1 MATIMNLSTYTTLK
15 QKLTLS
21 GLYKRYDDITISHCV
36 DLIETLYDNNIFLW
50 TNPLTKKKI
59 HKAGDISISFLSKCY
74 YIWGDQIAMIGGVNL
89 SYKEHIKQFIDKK
102 YLFDVSKLSK
112 NPPNGSSNSPAGAAN
127 TKIIKLSSYKTL
139 IKNPKLSELYDKY
152 DDITEAQC
160 YSLIITLYDNDKNFW
175 INPLDW
181 NFVHKASDISISFLS
196 KCYYVW
202 GDKIVMVGTFKLS
215 YKEHIKKF
223 IDEEYLFDVRKSP
236 PKVSSNSPPGAATN
250 KPKSPPKVSSNSPP
264 GAATNKPKSPPKVSS
279 NSPPGA
285 ATNKPKTPPKVSS
298 NSPPGAASSKKP
310 LSFNPTSIKNINKN
324 SEKFTE
330 DLCLQ
335 FVKYI
340 KDKINKTK
348 TSAEFRRLTFIN
360 PITKK
365 PFGIDSPILQS
376 FLTKCYYSFNN
387 KEVKSIIEELINVSE
402 LMFDTSKGQSKPA
415 IKKPVISGNII
426 KDIDD
431 YIDICI
437 LYFYNC
443 CDELIKNCDS
453 KGILKSHHYIANVVN
468 SIMIIIHVK
477 YVHLNLYNNNTL
489 KEDKPFQIYMYDEI
503 FQNHLLG
510 FGVDVKKTFMN
521 NYITK
526 NIIYQQNDLQV
537 SNIRTELN
545 PKTIDTYYMCSL
557 YNRQY
562 VFEYPQLPRHSK
574 KYTDAYT
581 LKYNLVNT
589 KYLSVKDFPESMDYA
604 RNTFDRSKKPYIPF
618 NYKITNSVLPKY
630 IFTNDNKE
638 VSDKFAAIIKLINDR
653 LKILPI
659 INGIANED
667 TYKNDYYKGII
678 KEMVNLSFG
687 NNETDYGRKD
697 MIRKNIL
704 YSLNA
709 KIPHYKRSNI
719 LYNEYYYNSEF
730 SGTYPIF
737 TWIPL
742 NHTKT
747 TTIYNYPNSALWQP
761 FGINQFEQK
770 EIDRFY
776 KNNGIAPYSKD
787 LNDIIYKIIT
797 DEYASIKSLIDPLK
811 IEEMRLRVSNTIG
824 IYKSKSRKEEQEYSN
839 NKIYLYHGAKNRLH
853 SIGGKEKEIEI
864 LGFLSTTL
872 NMYTS
877 SHYSGIG
884 VNNVGLIYII
894 EVDYTQTYIN
904 LNDELRQFL
913 LLPNSRLKILY
924 EFNFDNLCV
933 VLCRLFRTPSIEIN
947 NNLYN
952 KLLDINQPTS
962 ANINKYV
969 SYRIKTNNNEMPI
982 CAFMLSKY
990 WKMNKEYGYEDM
1002 EVYKIMR
1009 SKLNNKIINN
1019 PSLTRQNLQ
1028 ENFLYFSLGQEYEL
1042 YIERG
1047 LQLKLGSFE
1056 DIKYSIHQHFIK
1068 DCYKSLDIPCLDY
1081 IFIHSSFVNNAI
1093 ATGILADEYINNST
1107 NHYKYDINNF
1117 LIDCI
1122 FKFDSIK
1129 NENKKLTILGDLDK
1143 LRDGIYVDKIEGFR
1157 DAGLY
1162 FQGTHNSLFNMYA
1175 DVGEHIQYIKNWQ
1188 KLFTKYNIASDDDLT
1203 KHFQWC
1209 NNRIDKLI
1217 ENIKILKD
1225 NYLIFINDKLI
1236 GKIKDTSIDKK
1247 GILDRASKESRQLN
1261 IMIENLVK
1269 TLLSRCSFYKKCTSD
1284 AGIIPFIKII
1294 RKILSE
1300 THINYHNSKLYENP
1314 ILEDLI
1320 LYKEKQ
1326 KSDSLLGGILSMK
1339 DINKLNTQIKPD
1351 TKPIDHEKIY
1361 ESFKNIPI
1369 QESKDMRKYKDM
1381 PKVFR
1386 EYYKDAKLDK
1396 DGYFDISDHCHCRA
1410 V

>member
-1 MATIMNLSTYTTLK
+1 MAT
-15 QKLTLS
+15 
-21 GLYKRYDDITISHCV
+21 
-36 DLIETLYDNNIFLW
+36 
-50 TNPLTKKKI
+50 
-59 HKAGDISISFLSKCY
+59 
-74 YIWGDQIAMIGGVNL
+74 
-89 SYKEHIKQFIDKK
+89 
-102 YLFDVSKLSK
+102 
-112 NPPNGSSNSPAGAAN
+112 
-127 TKIIKLSSYKTL
+127 IIKLSYKKT
-139 IKNPKLSELYDKY
+139 ISKPYSKHDEITEYHCWKLLEFLYDSKKLTWTNP
-152 DDITEAQC
+152 ITKKE
-160 YSLIITLYDNDKNFW
+160 LNRN
-175 INPLDW
+175 
-181 NFVHKASDISISFLS
+181 SDVIISFLS

-202 GDKIVMVGTFKLS
+202 GDLDIIFNGEKLT
-215 YKEHIKKF
+215 YKEHIERF
-223 IDEEYLFDVRKSP
+223 IDKKYLFDVRKLNISPAIVVTKPKSNSPAGSRIISNSP
-236 PKVSSNSPPGAATN
+236 PKQAIQPRISPPAVKRISPGSPGAATN
-250 KPKSPPKVSSNSPP
+250 KPRSNSPVVAMGRP
-264 GAATNKPKSPPKVSS
+264 MTR
-279 NSPPGA
+279 
-285 ATNKPKTPPKVSS
+285 
-298 NSPPGAASSKKP
+298 KP

-330 DLCLQ
+330 HDCLK

-340 KDKINKTK
+340 KEKINNTR
-348 TSAEFRRLTFIN
+348 TSAEFRELTFIN

-365 PFGIDSPILQS
+365 SFGIDSPILQS

-387 KEVKSIIEELINVSE
+387 KDVKSIIEELINVSE

-415 IKKPVISGNII
+415 IKAKPVIPSNIV

-468 SIMIIIHVK
+468 SIMIILHVK

-489 KEDKPFQIYMYDEI
+489 IGIQPFQIYMYDEI
-503 FQNHLLG
+503 FQNHLLSLG
-510 FGVDVKKTFMN
+510 LNVKTTFMY
-521 NYITK
+521 NYNSK
-526 NIIYQQNDLQV
+526 NIVYQQNDLQV

-562 VFEYPQLPRHSK
+562 VFEYPQLPRHNK
-574 KYTDAYT
+574 KYTETYT
-581 LKYNLVNT
+581 LKYNLINT
-589 KYLSVKDFPESMDYA
+589 KFLLVKDFPESMDYA
-604 RNTFDRSKKPYIPF
+604 RNTFDSTKKPYIPF

-638 VSDKFAAIIKLINDR
+638 VSDKFTAIITLINDR
-653 LKILPI
+653 LKILPV

-667 TYKNDYYKGII
+667 TYKNDYYEDVI
-678 KEMVNLSFG
+678 KEMDKRSFG
-687 NNETDYGRKD
+687 NNETDYGSKD

-709 KIPHYKRSNI
+709 KIPPYRRSKI

-730 SGTYPIF
+730 TGTYPIF

-747 TTIYNYPNSALWQP
+747 TTIYNYPNAIKWQP
-761 FGINQFEQK
+761 LGINQFEQK

-797 DEYASIKSLIDPLK
+797 DEYASIKSLIDPRK
-811 IEEMRLRVSNTIG
+811 IEELRLRVSNTIG
-824 IYKSKSRKEEQEYSN
+824 IYKSKSRKEDQEYSN

-884 VNNVGLIYII
+884 VNNTGIIYII

-933 VLCRLFRTPSIEIN
+933 VLCRLFRTPSIDIN

-952 KLLDINQPTS
+952 KLLDLNKPTT
-962 ANINKYV
+962 ADINKYV

-990 WKMNKEYGYEDM
+990 WKINKEYGHEDM

-1019 PSLTRQNLQ
+1019 TSLTTKNLQ
-1028 ENFLYFSLGQEYEL
+1028 EKFLYFSIGQEYEL

-1093 ATGILADEYINNST
+1093 STGILADDYINNST

-1129 NENKKLTILGDLDK
+1129 NENKKLTILGDLGK

-1162 FQGTHNSLFNMYA
+1162 CQGTHNSLFNMYA
-1175 DVGEHIQYIKNWQ
+1175 DVGEHIQYMRNWQ

-1217 ENIKILKD
+1217 ENIKIIKD

-1247 GILDRASKESRQLN
+1247 GILDRASKESFQLN
-1261 IMIENLVK
+1261 LMIENLVK
-1269 TLLSRCSFYKKCTSD
+1269 TLLHRCSFYKKCTSD
-1284 AGIIPFIKII
+1284 GGIIPFIKII

-1320 LYKEKQ
+1320 LYEGKQ

-1339 DINKLNTQIKPD
+1339 DIKKLNTIIKPDTKD
-1351 TKPIDHEKIY
+1351 TKPIDHDKIY

-1369 QESKDMRKYKDM
+1369 QESKDMRKYIEM

-1386 EYYKDAKLDK
+1386 EYYKGAKLDK
-1396 DGYFDISDHCHCRA
+1396 NGYFDISEHCHCRL

>member
-1 MATIMNLSTYTTLK
+1 MATIIKLAYKKTTKPYSKYDEITQYHCWKLLEFLYDSK
-15 QKLTLS
+15 KLT
-21 GLYKRYDDITISHCV
+21 
-36 DLIETLYDNNIFLW
+36 W
-50 TNPLTKKKI
+50 TNPITKK
-59 HKAGDISISFLSKCY
+59 
-74 YIWGDQIAMIGGVNL
+74 
-89 SYKEHIKQFIDKK
+89 
-102 YLFDVSKLSK
+102 
-112 NPPNGSSNSPAGAAN
+112 
-127 TKIIKLSSYKTL
+127 
-139 IKNPKLSELYDKY
+139 EL
-152 DDITEAQC
+152 
-160 YSLIITLYDNDKNFW
+160 NRN
-175 INPLDW
+175 
-181 NFVHKASDISISFLS
+181 SDIIISFLS

-202 GDKIVMVGTFKLS
+202 GDLDIIFNGEKLT
-215 YKEHIKKF
+215 YKEHIERF
-223 IDEEYLFDVRKSP
+223 IPPAYLFDIRKLKISSAIVANKPKSNSPAGSRIISNSP
-236 PKVSSNSPPGAATN
+236 PKQATRPHNSPPAVKRISPRLQGSPGAATN
-250 KPKSPPKVSSNSPP
+250 KPKSNSPVVAMGMP
-264 GAATNKPKSPPKVSS
+264 MTR
-279 NSPPGA
+279 
-285 ATNKPKTPPKVSS
+285 
-298 NSPPGAASSKKP
+298 KP

-330 DLCLQ
+330 PDCLE

-348 TSAEFRRLTFIN
+348 TSAEFRKLTFIN

-415 IKKPVISGNII
+415 IKAKPVISGNIV

-468 SIMIIIHVK
+468 SIMMTLHVK
-477 YVHLNLYNNNTL
+477 YVHFNMYNNNTL
-489 KEDKPFQIYMYDEI
+489 IGNQPFQIYMYDEI
-503 FQNHLLG
+503 FQNHLLSLG
-510 FGVDVKKTFMN
+510 LDVKTTFMY
-521 NYITK
+521 NYNSK
-526 NIIYQQNDLQV
+526 NIVYQQNDLQV

-574 KYTDAYT
+574 KYNLTYI
-581 LKYNLVNT
+581 LKYNLINT
-589 KYLSVKDFPESMDYA
+589 KILPVKDFPESMNYA
-604 RNTFDRSKKPYIPF
+604 RNTFDSTKKPYIPF

-638 VSDKFAAIIKLINDR
+638 VSDKFTAIITLINDR
-653 LKILPI
+653 LKILPV

-667 TYKNDYYKGII
+667 TYKNDYYENVI
-678 KEMVNLSFG
+678 KEMDKRSFG
-687 NNETDYGRKD
+687 NNETDYGSKD

-709 KIPHYKRSNI
+709 KTPHHRRSQI

-730 SGTYPIF
+730 TGTYPIF
-737 TWIPL
+737 TWVPL

-761 FGINQFEQK
+761 LGINEYEQK

-776 KNNGIAPYSKD
+776 KNNGISPYSKD

-797 DEYASIKSLIDPLK
+797 DEYASIKSLINPQK
-811 IEEMRLRVSNTIG
+811 IEEMRLRISNTIG
-824 IYKSKSRKEEQEYSN
+824 IYKGKSRKEDQEYSN

-877 SHYSGIG
+877 SYYSGIG
-884 VNNVGLIYII
+884 VNNIGLIYII

-952 KLLDINQPTS
+952 KLLDLKKPNT
-962 ANINKYV
+962 ANINKNV

-990 WKMNKEYGYEDM
+990 WKMNKEYGHEDM
-1002 EVYKIMR
+1002 EVYKLMR
-1009 SKLNNKIINN
+1009 KKLNNKIINN
-1019 PSLTRQNLQ
+1019 TSLTTEKLQ
-1028 ENFLYFSLGQEYEL
+1028 EQFLYFSLGQEYEL

-1093 ATGILADEYINNST
+1093 STGILADDYINNST

-1129 NENKKLTILGDLDK
+1129 NENKKLTILGDLGDLGK
-1143 LRDGIYVDKIEGFR
+1143 LRNGIYVDKIEGFR

-1175 DVGEHIQYIKNWQ
+1175 DVGEHIQYMRNWQ

-1217 ENIKILKD
+1217 ENIKIIKE

-1236 GKIKDTSIDKK
+1236 GKIKDTSIDSYRL
-1247 GILDRASKESRQLN
+1247 IL
-1261 IMIENLVK
+1261 MIENLVK
-1269 TLLSRCSFYKKCTSD
+1269 ILLDRCSFYKKCTSD

-1320 LYKEKQ
+1320 LYKEK
-1326 KSDSLLGGILSMK
+1326 SDSLLGGILSMK
-1339 DINKLNTQIKPD
+1339 DIKKLNTQIMPD
-1351 TKPIDHEKIY
+1351 TKYTKPIDHDKLY

>member
-1 MATIMNLSTYTTLK
+1 MATIIKLAYKKTTKPYSKYDEITQYHCWKLLEFLYDSK
-15 QKLTLS
+15 KLT
-21 GLYKRYDDITISHCV
+21 
-36 DLIETLYDNNIFLW
+36 W
-50 TNPLTKKKI
+50 TNPITKK
-59 HKAGDISISFLSKCY
+59 
-74 YIWGDQIAMIGGVNL
+74 
-89 SYKEHIKQFIDKK
+89 
-102 YLFDVSKLSK
+102 
-112 NPPNGSSNSPAGAAN
+112 
-127 TKIIKLSSYKTL
+127 
-139 IKNPKLSELYDKY
+139 EL
-152 DDITEAQC
+152 
-160 YSLIITLYDNDKNFW
+160 NRN
-175 INPLDW
+175 
-181 NFVHKASDISISFLS
+181 SDIIISFLS

-202 GDKIVMVGTFKLS
+202 GDLDIIFNGEKLT
-215 YKEHIKKF
+215 YKEHIERF
-223 IDEEYLFDVRKSP
+223 IPPAYLFDIRKLKISSAIVANKPKSNSPAGSRIISNSP
-236 PKVSSNSPPGAATN
+236 PKQATRPHNSPPAVKRISPRLQGSPGAATN
-250 KPKSPPKVSSNSPP
+250 KPKSNSPVVAMGMP
-264 GAATNKPKSPPKVSS
+264 MTR
-279 NSPPGA
+279 
-285 ATNKPKTPPKVSS
+285 
-298 NSPPGAASSKKP
+298 KP

-330 DLCLQ
+330 PDCLE

-348 TSAEFRRLTFIN
+348 TSAEFRKLTFIN

-415 IKKPVISGNII
+415 IKAKPVISGNIV

-468 SIMIIIHVK
+468 SIMMTLHVK
-477 YVHLNLYNNNTL
+477 YVHFNMYNNNTL
-489 KEDKPFQIYMYDEI
+489 IGNQPFQIYMYDEI
-503 FQNHLLG
+503 FQNHLLSLG
-510 FGVDVKKTFMN
+510 LDVKTTFMY
-521 NYITK
+521 NYNSK
-526 NIIYQQNDLQV
+526 NIVYQQNDLQV

-574 KYTDAYT
+574 KYNLTYI
-581 LKYNLVNT
+581 LKYNLINT
-589 KYLSVKDFPESMDYA
+589 KILPVKDFPESMNYA
-604 RNTFDRSKKPYIPF
+604 RNTFDSTKKPYIPF

-638 VSDKFAAIIKLINDR
+638 VSDKFTAIITLINDR
-653 LKILPI
+653 LKILPV

-667 TYKNDYYKGII
+667 TYKNDYYENVI
-678 KEMVNLSFG
+678 KEMDKRSFG
-687 NNETDYGRKD
+687 NNETDYGSKD

-709 KIPHYKRSNI
+709 KTPHYRRSQI

-730 SGTYPIF
+730 TGTYPIF
-737 TWIPL
+737 TWVPL

-761 FGINQFEQK
+761 LGINEYEQK

-776 KNNGIAPYSKD
+776 KNNGISPYSKD

-797 DEYASIKSLIDPLK
+797 DEYASIKSLINPQK
-811 IEEMRLRVSNTIG
+811 IEEMRLRISNTIG
-824 IYKSKSRKEEQEYSN
+824 IYKGKSRKEDQEYSN

-877 SHYSGIG
+877 SYYSGIG
-884 VNNVGLIYII
+884 VNNIGLIYII

-952 KLLDINQPTS
+952 KLLDLKKPNT
-962 ANINKYV
+962 ANINKNV

-990 WKMNKEYGYEDM
+990 WKMNKEYGHEDM
-1002 EVYKIMR
+1002 EVYKLMR
-1009 SKLNNKIINN
+1009 KKLNNKIINN
-1019 PSLTRQNLQ
+1019 TSLTTEKLQ
-1028 ENFLYFSLGQEYEL
+1028 EQFLYFSLGQEYEL

-1093 ATGILADEYINNST
+1093 STGILADDYINNST

-1129 NENKKLTILGDLDK
+1129 NENKKLTILGDLGDLGK
-1143 LRDGIYVDKIEGFR
+1143 LRNGIYVDKIEGFR

-1175 DVGEHIQYIKNWQ
+1175 DVGEHIQYMRNWQ

-1217 ENIKILKD
+1217 ENIKIIKE

-1236 GKIKDTSIDKK
+1236 GKIKDTSIDSYRL
-1247 GILDRASKESRQLN
+1247 IL
-1261 IMIENLVK
+1261 MIENLVK
-1269 TLLSRCSFYKKCTSD
+1269 ILLDRCSFYKKCTSD

-1320 LYKEKQ
+1320 LYKEK
-1326 KSDSLLGGILSMK
+1326 SDSLLGGILSMK
-1339 DINKLNTQIKPD
+1339 DIKKLNTQIMPD
-1351 TKPIDHEKIY
+1351 TKYTKPIDHDKLY

-1396 DGYFDISDHCHCRA
+1396 DGYFDISDHCYCRA

>member
-1 MATIMNLSTYTTLK
+1 MAT
-15 QKLTLS
+15 
-21 GLYKRYDDITISHCV
+21 
-36 DLIETLYDNNIFLW
+36 
-50 TNPLTKKKI
+50 
-59 HKAGDISISFLSKCY
+59 
-74 YIWGDQIAMIGGVNL
+74 
-89 SYKEHIKQFIDKK
+89 
-102 YLFDVSKLSK
+102 
-112 NPPNGSSNSPAGAAN
+112 
-127 TKIIKLSSYKTL
+127 IIKLSYKKTTKPYNKYDE
-139 IKNPKLSELYDKY
+139 ITEYHCWKLLEFLYDGKRLTWTNP
-152 DDITEAQC
+152 ITNKE
-160 YSLIITLYDNDKNFW
+160 LNRN
-175 INPLDW
+175 
-181 NFVHKASDISISFLS
+181 SDIIISFLS

-202 GDKIVMVGTFKLS
+202 GDLDIIFNGEKLT
-215 YKEHIKKF
+215 YKEHIERF
-223 IDEEYLFDVRKSP
+223 IDKKYLFDVRKLKISPAIVVNKPKSNSPAGSRIISNSP
-236 PKVSSNSPPGAATN
+236 PKQATRPHNSPPAVKRISPRLQGSPGAATN
-250 KPKSPPKVSSNSPP
+250 KPKSNSPVVAMGMP
-264 GAATNKPKSPPKVSS
+264 ATR
-279 NSPPGA
+279 
-285 ATNKPKTPPKVSS
+285 
-298 NSPPGAASSKKP
+298 KP
-310 LSFNPTSIKNINKN
+310 LTFNPTSIKNINKN

-330 DLCLQ
+330 PECLK

-340 KDKINKTK
+340 KDKINNTK

-415 IKKPVISGNII
+415 IKAKPVISTNIV

-431 YIDICI
+431 YIAICI

-468 SIMIIIHVK
+468 SIMMTLHVK

-489 KEDKPFQIYMYDEI
+489 IGNQPFQIYMYDEI

-574 KYTDAYT
+574 KYNDAYTTYT

-589 KYLSVKDFPESMDYA
+589 KFLPVKDFPESMDYA
-604 RNTFDRSKKPYIPF
+604 RNTFDSTKKPYIPF

-638 VSDKFAAIIKLINDR
+638 VSDKFTDIIKLINDR
-653 LKILPI
+653 LKILPV

-667 TYKNDYYKGII
+667 TYKNDYYEDII
-678 KEMVNLSFG
+678 KEMDKRSFG
-687 NNETDYGRKD
+687 NNETDYGSKD

-709 KIPHYKRSNI
+709 KIPHYKRSKI
-719 LYNEYYYNSEF
+719 LYNEYYYNSKF
-730 SGTYPIF
+730 TGTYPIF

-742 NHTKT
+742 NHTKK

-761 FGINQFEQK
+761 LGINQFEQK

-776 KNNGIAPYSKD
+776 KNNGISPYSKD

-884 VNNVGLIYII
+884 VNNIGLIYII

-952 KLLDINQPTS
+952 KLLDLNKPNI

-1019 PSLTRQNLQ
+1019 TSLTTKNLQ

-1056 DIKYSIHQHFIK
+1056 DIQYSIHQHFIK

-1129 NENKKLTILGDLDK
+1129 NENKKLTILNDLGDLGK
-1143 LRDGIYVDKIEGFR
+1143 LRKGIYVDKIEGFR

-1175 DVGEHIQYIKNWQ
+1175 DVGEHIQYIRNWQ
-1188 KLFTKYNIASDDDLT
+1188 KLFTKYKIASDDDLT

-1217 ENIKILKD
+1217 ENIKIIKE

-1247 GILDRASKESRQLN
+1247 GILDRASKESFRLN
-1261 IMIENLVK
+1261 LMIENLVK

-1339 DINKLNTQIKPD
+1339 DINKLNTKIKPDTKD

-1396 DGYFDISDHCHCRA
+1396 DGYFDISDHCHCRS

>member
-74 YIWGDQIAMIGGVNL
+74 YVWGDQIAMIGGVNL

-160 YSLIITLYDNDKNFW
+160 YSLIITLYDNDKIFW

-181 NFVHKASDISISFLS
+181 NFVHKASYISISFLS

-202 GDKIVMVGTFKLS
+202 GDKIVMVGTLKLS

-236 PKVSSNSPPGAATN
+236 HKVSSNSPHGAATN

-264 GAATNKPKSPPKVSS
+264 GAA
-279 NSPPGA
+279 
-285 ATNKPKTPPKVSS
+285 
-298 NSPPGAASSKKP
+298 SSKKP
-310 LSFNPTSIKNINKN
+310 LTFNPISIKNINKN

-335 FVKYI
+335 FIKYI
-340 KDKINKTK
+340 KDKINNTK
-348 TSAEFRRLTFIN
+348 TSADFRRLTFIN

-365 PFGIDSPILQS
+365 PFGVDSPILQS

-402 LMFDTSKGQSKPA
+402 LMFDTSKGQSKSA
-415 IKKPVISGNII
+415 IKKPVISTNIV

-431 YIDICI
+431 YIDVCI

-477 YVHLNLYNNNTL
+477 YVHLNLSYSGL
-489 KEDKPFQIYMYDEI
+489 KENQPFQIYMYDEI

-510 FGVDVKKTFMN
+510 FGVDVKKTFIN

-526 NIIYQQNDLQV
+526 NIIYQKNDLNV

-545 PKTIDTYYMCSL
+545 PKTIDTYYMCKL
-557 YNRQY
+557 YNQQY
-562 VFEYPQLPRHSK
+562 VFEYLELPRHSK
-574 KYTDAYT
+574 KYNEAYT
-581 LKYNLVNT
+581 LNYNMVNS
-589 KYLSVKDFPESMDYA
+589 KYLPVKNFPESMDYA
-604 RNTFDRSKKPYIPF
+604 RNTFDSSKKPYIPF

-638 VSDKFAAIIKLINDR
+638 VSEKFTDIIKLINDR
-653 LKILPI
+653 LKTLPV

-667 TYKNDYYKGII
+667 TYKNDYYEGII
-678 KEMVNLSFG
+678 KEMEIRSFG
-687 NNETDYGRKD
+687 NNETDYGSKD

-709 KIPHYKRSNI
+709 KTPYYRHSKM
-719 LYNEYYYNSEF
+719 LYSEYYYNSEF
-730 SGTYPIF
+730 TGTYPIF

-747 TTIYNYPNSALWQP
+747 RSIYNYPNSALWQP
-761 FGINQFEQK
+761 LGINQFEQK

-776 KNNGIAPYSKD
+776 KNNGIAPYSKN
-787 LNDIIYKIIT
+787 LNDTIYKVIT
-797 DEYASIKSLIDPLK
+797 DEYASIKLLGNPRM

-824 IYKSKSRKEEQEYSN
+824 IYKGKSRKEEQEYSN

-877 SHYSGIG
+877 SYYSGIG
-884 VNNVGLIYII
+884 VNNVGIIYII

-904 LNDELRQFL
+904 LNDELKQFL

-947 NNLYN
+947 KNLYN

-962 ANINKYV
+962 ADINKYV

-982 CAFMLSKY
+982 CAFILSKY
-990 WKMNKEYGYEDM
+990 WKINKEYGYEDM

-1019 PSLTRQNLQ
+1019 TSLTRQNLQ
-1028 ENFLYFSLGQEYEL
+1028 EQFLYFSLSQEYEL

-1093 ATGILADEYINNST
+1093 STGIFADDYINNST
-1107 NHYKYDINNF
+1107 NNYKYDINNF

-1129 NENKKLTILGDLDK
+1129 NENKKLTILGDLGK

-1162 FQGTHNSLFNMYA
+1162 CYGITNPLFNKDA
-1175 DVGEHIQYIKNWQ
+1175 DVGEHIQYIRNWQ
-1188 KLFTKYNIASDDDLT
+1188 HLFTKYNISSDDDLT

-1217 ENIKILKD
+1217 ENIKIIND
-1225 NYLIFINDKLI
+1225 NYLIFINDKLN

-1247 GILDRASKESRQLN
+1247 GILDRASKESLQLN
-1261 IMIENLVK
+1261 GMIENLVK
-1269 TLLSRCSFYKKCTSD
+1269 TLLKRCLFYKKCTSD
-1284 AGIIPFIKII
+1284 DGIIPFIKII
-1294 RKILSE
+1294 RNILSE
-1300 THINYHNSKLYENP
+1300 THINTHNSKLYENP

-1326 KSDSLLGGILSMK
+1326 KSDSLSGGILSTK
-1339 DINKLNTQIKPD
+1339 NINKLNTQIKPDTKD

-1396 DGYFDISDHCHCRA
+1396 DGYFDISDHCHCRF

>member
-1 MATIMNLSTYTTLK
+1 MAT
-15 QKLTLS
+15 
-21 GLYKRYDDITISHCV
+21 
-36 DLIETLYDNNIFLW
+36 
-50 TNPLTKKKI
+50 
-59 HKAGDISISFLSKCY
+59 
-74 YIWGDQIAMIGGVNL
+74 
-89 SYKEHIKQFIDKK
+89 
-102 YLFDVSKLSK
+102 
-112 NPPNGSSNSPAGAAN
+112 
-127 TKIIKLSSYKTL
+127 IIKLSYKKTTKPYSKYDE
-139 IKNPKLSELYDKY
+139 ITQYHCWKLLEFLYDSKKLTWTNP
-152 DDITEAQC
+152 ITKKE
-160 YSLIITLYDNDKNFW
+160 LNRN
-175 INPLDW
+175 
-181 NFVHKASDISISFLS
+181 SDIIISFLS

-202 GDKIVMVGTFKLS
+202 GDLDIIFNGEKLT
-215 YKEHIKKF
+215 YKKHIEKF
-223 IDEEYLFDVRKSP
+223 IDKEYLFDIRKLKISSAIVANKPKSNSPAGSRIISNSP
-236 PKVSSNSPPGAATN
+236 PKQATRPHNSPPAVKRISPRLQGSPGSPGAATN
-250 KPKSPPKVSSNSPP
+250 KPKSNSPVV
-264 GAATNKPKSPPKVSS
+264 AT
-279 NSPPGA
+279 GM
-285 ATNKPKTPPKVSS
+285 TMTR
-298 NSPPGAASSKKP
+298 KP

-330 DLCLQ
+330 PDCLE

-340 KDKINKTK
+340 KDKINNTK
-348 TSAEFRRLTFIN
+348 TSAEFRKLTFIN

-402 LMFDTSKGQSKPA
+402 LMFDTSKGQSKPT
-415 IKKPVISGNII
+415 IKAKPVISGNIV

-431 YIDICI
+431 YIDICL

-468 SIMIIIHVK
+468 SIMMTLHVK
-477 YVHLNLYNNNTL
+477 YVHFNMYNNNTL
-489 KEDKPFQIYMYDEI
+489 IGNQPFQIYMYDEI
-503 FQNHLLG
+503 FQNHLLSLG
-510 FGVDVKKTFMN
+510 LDVKTTFMY
-521 NYITK
+521 NYNSK
-526 NIIYQQNDLQV
+526 NIVYQQNDLQV

-574 KYTDAYT
+574 KYTLTYT
-581 LKYNLVNT
+581 LKYNLINT
-589 KYLSVKDFPESMDYA
+589 KILPVKDFPESMNYA
-604 RNTFDRSKKPYIPF
+604 RNTFDSTKKPYIPF

-638 VSDKFAAIIKLINDR
+638 VSDKFTAIITLINDR
-653 LKILPI
+653 LKILPV

-667 TYKNDYYKGII
+667 TYKNDYYENVI
-678 KEMVNLSFG
+678 KEMDKRSFG
-687 NNETDYGRKD
+687 NNETDYGSKD

-709 KIPHYKRSNI
+709 KTPHYRRSQI

-730 SGTYPIF
+730 TGTYPIF
-737 TWIPL
+737 TWVPL

-761 FGINQFEQK
+761 LGINQYEQK

-776 KNNGIAPYSKD
+776 KNNGISPYSKD

-797 DEYASIKSLIDPLK
+797 DEYASIKSLINPQK
-811 IEEMRLRVSNTIG
+811 IEEMRLRISNTIG
-824 IYKSKSRKEEQEYSN
+824 IYKGKSRKEDQEYSN

-884 VNNVGLIYII
+884 VNNIGLIYII

-952 KLLDINQPTS
+952 KLLDLKKPNT
-962 ANINKYV
+962 ANNNKYV

-990 WKMNKEYGYEDM
+990 WKMNKENGHEDM

-1009 SKLNNKIINN
+1009 KKLNNKIINN
-1019 PSLTRQNLQ
+1019 TSLTTEKLQ
-1028 ENFLYFSLGQEYEL
+1028 EQFLYFSLGQEYEL

-1093 ATGILADEYINNST
+1093 STGILADDYINNST

-1143 LRDGIYVDKIEGFR
+1143 LRNGIYVDKIEGFR

-1162 FQGTHNSLFNMYA
+1162 CQGTHNSLFNMYA
-1175 DVGEHIQYIKNWQ
+1175 DVGEHIQYMRNWQ

-1217 ENIKILKD
+1217 ENIKIIKE

-1236 GKIKDTSIDKK
+1236 GKIKDTSIDSYR
-1247 GILDRASKESRQLN
+1247 INL
-1261 IMIENLVK
+1261 MIENLVK
-1269 TLLSRCSFYKKCTSD
+1269 ILLDRCSFYKKCTSD

-1320 LYKEKQ
+1320 LYKEK
-1326 KSDSLLGGILSMK
+1326 SDSLLGGILSMK
-1339 DINKLNTQIKPD
+1339 DIKKLNTQIMPD
-1351 TKPIDHEKIY
+1351 TKYTKPIDHDKLY

>member
-1 MATIMNLSTYTTLK
+1 MATIINLSTYTTLK
-15 QKLTLS
+15 KKLTLS

-74 YIWGDQIAMIGGVNL
+74 YVWGDQIAMIAGVNL

-102 YLFDVSKLSK
+102 YLFDV
-112 NPPNGSSNSPAGAAN
+112 
-127 TKIIKLSSYKTL
+127 
-139 IKNPKLSELYDKY
+139 
-152 DDITEAQC
+152 
-160 YSLIITLYDNDKNFW
+160 
-175 INPLDW
+175 
-181 NFVHKASDISISFLS
+181 
-196 KCYYVW
+196 
-202 GDKIVMVGTFKLS
+202 
-215 YKEHIKKF
+215 
-223 IDEEYLFDVRKSP
+223 RKSP
-236 PKVSSNSPPGAATN
+236 HKVSSNSPPGAATN

-285 ATNKPKTPPKVSS
+285 A
-298 NSPPGAASSKKP
+298 SSKKP
-310 LSFNPTSIKNINKN
+310 LTFNPTSIKNINKN
-324 SEKFTE
+324 SEKMTE

-348 TSAEFRRLTFIN
+348 TSVDFRRLTFIN

-402 LMFDTSKGQSKPA
+402 LMFDSSKGQTKPA
-415 IKKPVISGNII
+415 IKKPVISGNIV

-431 YIDICI
+431 YIDVCI

-468 SIMIIIHVK
+468 SIMMTLHVK
-477 YVHLNLYNNNTL
+477 YVHLNLSYSGL
-489 KEDKPFQIYMYDEI
+489 KEDKPFQIYMHDEI

-510 FGVDVKKTFMN
+510 FGVDVKKTFIN

-526 NIIYQQNDLQV
+526 NIIYQKNDLNV

-545 PKTIDTYYMCSL
+545 PKTIDTYYMCKL
-557 YNRQY
+557 YNQQY

-574 KYTDAYT
+574 KKYAGAYT
-581 LKYNLVNT
+581 LNYNMVNS
-589 KYLSVKDFPESMDYA
+589 KYLSVKDFPESMDFA
-604 RNTFDRSKKPYIPF
+604 RNTFDSSKKPYIPF

-638 VSDKFAAIIKLINDR
+638 VSDKFTDIIKLINDR
-653 LKILPI
+653 LKTLPV

-667 TYKNDYYKGII
+667 TYKNDYYEGII
-678 KEMVNLSFG
+678 KEMDIRSFG
-687 NNETDYGRKD
+687 NNETDYGSKD

-709 KIPHYKRSNI
+709 KTPYYRHSKM

-730 SGTYPIF
+730 TGTYPIF

-747 TTIYNYPNSALWQP
+747 RSIYNYPNSALWQP
-761 FGINQFEQK
+761 LGINEFEKK

-787 LNDIIYKIIT
+787 LNDTIYKVIT
-797 DEYASIKSLIDPLK
+797 DEYASIKLLGNPQK

-824 IYKSKSRKEEQEYSN
+824 IYKSKSRKDEQEYSN

-872 NMYTS
+872 NMYTA

-884 VNNVGLIYII
+884 VNNIGIIYII

-952 KLLDINQPTS
+952 KLLDIHQPTL
-962 ANINKYV
+962 ADINKYV

-990 WKMNKEYGYEDM
+990 WKINKEYGYEDM
-1002 EVYKIMR
+1002 EVHKIMR

-1019 PSLTRQNLQ
+1019 TSLTRQNLQ

-1093 ATGILADEYINNST
+1093 STGILADDYINNST
-1107 NHYKYDINNF
+1107 NNYKYDINNF

-1129 NENKKLTILGDLDK
+1129 NENKKLTILGDLGK

-1162 FQGTHNSLFNMYA
+1162 CQGITNPLFNKDA
-1175 DVGEHIQYIKNWQ
+1175 DVGEHIQYIRNWQ
-1188 KLFTKYNIASDDDLT
+1188 HLFTKYNIASDDDLT

-1217 ENIKILKD
+1217 ENIKIIKD
-1225 NYLIFINDKLI
+1225 NYLIFINDKLN

-1247 GILDRASKESRQLN
+1247 GILDRASKESLQLN
-1261 IMIENLVK
+1261 GMIENLVK
-1269 TLLSRCSFYKKCTSD
+1269 TLLKRCLFYKKCTSD
-1284 AGIIPFIKII
+1284 DGIIPFIKII
-1294 RKILSE
+1294 RNILSE
-1300 THINYHNSKLYENP
+1300 THINTHNSKLYENP

-1326 KSDSLLGGILSMK
+1326 KSNSLLGGILSMK

-1351 TKPIDHEKIY
+1351 TKDTKPIDHNKIY

-1396 DGYFDISDHCHCRA
+1396 DGYFDISDHCHCRF

>member
-1 MATIMNLSTYTTLK
+1 MAT
-15 QKLTLS
+15 
-21 GLYKRYDDITISHCV
+21 
-36 DLIETLYDNNIFLW
+36 
-50 TNPLTKKKI
+50 
-59 HKAGDISISFLSKCY
+59 
-74 YIWGDQIAMIGGVNL
+74 
-89 SYKEHIKQFIDKK
+89 
-102 YLFDVSKLSK
+102 
-112 NPPNGSSNSPAGAAN
+112 
-127 TKIIKLSSYKTL
+127 IIKLSYKKTTKPYSKYDE
-139 IKNPKLSELYDKY
+139 ITEYHCWKLLEFLYDSKKLTWTNP
-152 DDITEAQC
+152 ITKKE
-160 YSLIITLYDNDKNFW
+160 LNRN
-175 INPLDW
+175 
-181 NFVHKASDISISFLS
+181 SDIIISFLS

-202 GDKIVMVGTFKLS
+202 GDLDIIFNGEKLT
-215 YKEHIKKF
+215 YKKHIEKF
-223 IDEEYLFDVRKSP
+223 IDKEYLFDIRKLKISSAIVANKPKSNSPAGSRIISNSP
-236 PKVSSNSPPGAATN
+236 PKQATRPHNSPPAVKRISPRLQGSPGSPVSPGAATN
-250 KPKSPPKVSSNSPP
+250 KPKSNFPVVAM
-264 GAATNKPKSPPKVSS
+264 GMTM
-279 NSPPGA
+279 
-285 ATNKPKTPPKVSS
+285 TR
-298 NSPPGAASSKKP
+298 KP

-330 DLCLQ
+330 PKCLE

-340 KDKINKTK
+340 KDKINNTK
-348 TSAEFRRLTFIN
+348 TSAEFRKLTFIN

-376 FLTKCYYSFNN
+376 FLTKCYYSFDN

-415 IKKPVISGNII
+415 IKAKPVISGNIV

-431 YIDICI
+431 YIDICL

-468 SIMIIIHVK
+468 SIMMTLHVK
-477 YVHLNLYNNNTL
+477 YVHFNMYNNNTL
-489 KEDKPFQIYMYDEI
+489 IGNQPFQIYMYDEI
-503 FQNHLLG
+503 FQNHLLSMG
-510 FGVDVKKTFMN
+510 LDVKTTFMY
-521 NYITK
+521 NYNSK
-526 NIIYQQNDLQV
+526 NIVYQQNDLQV

-574 KYTDAYT
+574 KYTLTYT

-589 KYLSVKDFPESMDYA
+589 KFLPVKDFPESMNYA
-604 RNTFDRSKKPYIPF
+604 RNTFDSTKKPYIPF

-638 VSDKFAAIIKLINDR
+638 VSDKFTAIITLINDR
-653 LKILPI
+653 LKILPV

-667 TYKNDYYKGII
+667 TYKNDYYENVI
-678 KEMVNLSFG
+678 KEMDKRSFG
-687 NNETDYGRKD
+687 NNETDYGTTD

-709 KIPHYKRSNI
+709 KTPHFRRTKI

-730 SGTYPIF
+730 TGTYPIF

-742 NHTKT
+742 NHTKIN
-747 TTIYNYPNSALWQP
+747 TIYNYPNAFLWQP
-761 FGINQFEQK
+761 LGINQYEQK

-776 KNNGIAPYSKD
+776 KNNGIFPYSKD

-797 DEYASIKSLIDPLK
+797 DEYASIKSLIDPQK
-811 IEEMRLRVSNTIG
+811 IEVMRLRVINTIG
-824 IYKSKSRKEEQEYSN
+824 IYKSKSRKEDREYIN
-839 NKIYLYHGAKNRLH
+839 NNIYLYHGTKNRLH

-872 NMYTS
+872 NMYTAS
-877 SHYSGIG
+877 FYSGIG
-884 VNNVGLIYII
+884 TNNIGLIYII

-904 LNDELRQFL
+904 LNDELRQVL
-913 LLPNSRLKILY
+913 LLPNSRLKVIY

-933 VLCRLFRTPSIEIN
+933 ILCRLFRTPSIDIN

-952 KLLDINQPTS
+952 KLLDINNQTL
-962 ANINKYV
+962 ADTNKYV

-982 CAFMLSKY
+982 CAFMLSKF
-990 WKMNKEYGYEDM
+990 WKTNKEYGYEDM
-1002 EVYKIMR
+1002 DVYKIRR
-1009 SKLNNKIINN
+1009 SKLNNRKINN
-1019 PSLTRQNLQ
+1019 TSLTTKNLQ

-1042 YIERG
+1042 YVDRG

-1068 DCYKSLDIPCLDY
+1068 DCYKSIDIPCLEY

-1093 ATGILADEYINNST
+1093 STGILADDYINNQT

-1122 FKFDSIK
+1122 FKFNSFK
-1129 NENKKLTILGDLDK
+1129 NENKKLNILSELGK
-1143 LRDGIYVDKIEGFR
+1143 LKDGIYVDKIEGFR

-1162 FQGTHNSLFNMYA
+1162 CHGLINPLFNIYA

-1188 KLFTKYNIASDDDLT
+1188 HLFTKYNIASDDDLT
-1203 KHFQWC
+1203 KHFKWC

-1217 ENIKILKD
+1217 ENIKIIKE

-1236 GKIKDTSIDKK
+1236 GKIKDTSSIDKK
-1247 GILDRASKESRQLN
+1247 GILDRASKESLELN
-1261 IMIENLVK
+1261 AMINSLVK
-1269 TLLSRCSFYKKCTSD
+1269 ILLHRCSFYKKCTNKE
-1284 AGIIPFIKII
+1284 GVVPFIKII
-1294 RKILSE
+1294 RNILSE
-1300 THINYHNSKLYENP
+1300 IHINYHNSKLYENP

-1320 LYKEKQ
+1320 LYEEKQ
-1326 KSDSLLGGILSMK
+1326 KSDSLLGGILSMN
-1339 DINKLNTQIKPD
+1339 DINKLNTNNMSD
-1351 TKPIDHEKIY
+1351 TKDIKNTNDIKNTKDTKVIDHEKIY
-1361 ESFKNIPI
+1361 ETFKNIPI

-1381 PKVFR
+1381 PKAFR
-1386 EYYKDAKLDK
+1386 EYYKGATLDS
-1396 DGYFDISDHCHCRA
+1396 DGYFDISDHCYCRF